1 MAHFGGVIPEMELN
15 DADIDL
21 LVEVG
26 AELSEYE
33 AQLEAVRLRDGVSRI
48 LAISRLGNQYLQAN
62 APWVLV
68 KGSDEEK

>member
-1 MAHFGGVIPEMELN
+1 MAHFGGVIPEMALN